1 MCGLC
6 QCGGDLMATKTIQIC
21 DYCGVVLDSDIYS
34 LKSEGSRW
42 DSCSVRCYGKLEDDS
57 LREAEF

>member
-1 MCGLC
+1 
-6 QCGGDLMATKTIQIC
+6 MATKTIQIC